1 MRVFALLMFIQCIK
15 EREKS
20 NANSESYLKYDS
32 LRPRLQKNHISTQ
45 AYFFKQ
51 SKIKQLLP

>member
-32 LRPRLQKNHISTQ
+32 LRPRLQKKSQ
-45 AYFFKQ
+45 FYLGFFYVK
-51 SKIKQLLP
+51 